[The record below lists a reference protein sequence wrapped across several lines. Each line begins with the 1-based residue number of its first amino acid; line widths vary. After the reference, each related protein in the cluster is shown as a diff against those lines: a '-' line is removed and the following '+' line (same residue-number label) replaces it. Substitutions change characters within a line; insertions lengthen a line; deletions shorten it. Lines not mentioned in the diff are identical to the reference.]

1 MSKKVLLRILLDLIF
16 LVIFNIVF
24 FVLGGTSHTAS
35 VWISY
40 GFVHFAY
47 LMVLATPFLIRKSSS
62 ASIFGF
68 SLYSISSTYF
78 LFEFVIGLILIFMNI
93 ESYKVTIIIQVIVT
107 GIYAI
112 LLLSNLI
119 ANENTAD
126 NVKRH
131 EEEVAYIKIAS
142 SRVKALVGKV
152 SNKKANKEIERAY
165 DTLHS
170 SPSKTIATV
179 RSVESNVMNKIA
191 ELERAVSNQDI
202 TTIITIAGE
211 IVDLMEERN
220 RKVKLSQ

>member
-1 MSKKVLLRILLDLIF
+1 MK
-16 LVIFNIVF
+16 
-24 FVLGGTSHTAS
+24 
-35 VWISY
+35 
-40 GFVHFAY
+40 
-47 LMVLATPFLIRKSSS
+47 
-62 ASIFGF
+62 
-68 SLYSISSTYF
+68 
-78 LFEFVIGLILIFMNI
+78 I

>member
-93 ESYKVTIIIQVIVT
+93 ESYKVTLIIQVIVT

-170 SPSKTIATV
+170 SPSKTIASV